1 MVVSAGGKQ
10 ETVPLLLAISD
21 FQGLISIFVSKNLIA
36 KSIFIR

>member
-21 FQGLISIFVSKNLIA
+21 FQGLSIFVSKNLIA
-36 KSIFIR
+36 KSIFIW